1 MKIAEALIKKAD
13 LVKRIAQVKAQL
25 LDNLVV
31 PEIDLKIVYDE
42 KVKTIE
48 IVEIEHKIDE
58 INKQL
63 QEKMLDF
70 SILEI
75 VKMGLQEEYRT
86 IGVPLHQQR
95 ESLKRELKEKLAS
108 LAAIK
113 TTDALFAE
121 YESLNVT
128 LKDLLAKISR
138 ANATGGLNGVLLSE
152 LLAERQ
158 WLTTKLSTYQAIL
171 KQAKEDYFGKEERF
185 GRSKGKDGIRT
196 VNLGSLEKNI
206 DALSAQLRVLDVK
219 IQKLNW
225 EIDIED

>member
-1 MKIAEALIKKAD
+1 MKIAEALLKKAD

-31 PEIDLKIVYDE
+31 PEIDLKIVYDDN
-42 KVKTIE
+42 VKTIE
-48 IVEIEHKIDE
+48 IVEIEHKIDD
-58 INKQL
+58 INKAL

-70 SILEI
+70 SPREI
-75 VKMGLQEEYRT
+75 VEMGLMEDYKT
-86 IGVPLHQQR
+86 IAVPLKQQR
-95 ESLKRELKEKLAS
+95 ESLKKELKEKLAS

-128 LKDLLAKISR
+128 LKELLAKISR
-138 ANATGGLNGVLLSE
+138 ANATGGINGVLLSE

-171 KQAKEDYFGKEERF
+171 KQAKEDYFGKDERY

-206 DALSAQLRVLDVK
+206 DGLCAQLRELDIK